1 MSTLE
6 KGYLLYQKVE
16 TQQNTSLVGYEKKIP
31 AVLISNPSSDIIE
44 EKSNV
49 SPAKI
54 EIIKEDKAT
63 EEVDDQATK
72 TKTNDD
78 GS

>member
-31 AVLISNPSSDIIE
+31 AVLISNPSSEKVDQ
-44 EKSNV
+44 KSNV
-49 SPAKI
+49 SQSKI
-54 EIIKEDKAT
+54 EIKKEDKAT
-63 EEVDDQATK
+63 EEVDD
-72 TKTNDD
+72 
-78 GS
+78 